1 MQRRRLAL
9 IVAVD
14 RYDDPNLGRLA
25 APSAD
30 AEALADVLSD
40 PGLGG
45 FEVSVLHNATYAE
58 TRERID
64 DLLAERGRD
73 DLVLLHFSCHGIKDA
88 NGELMLAASNT
99 TNRRLASTGIEAAWV
114 SRQMRRSR
122 AGSVVLLLDCCFGGA
137 FERGMIARTA
147 RVSAVDV
154 VDQFP
159 MGHLEQGRGRA
170 IITASTATE
179 YAFEGEQLVDGSAPR
194 PSIFTNALV
203 HGIRTGEA
211 DRDRDGFI
219 SIGEMYEYVY
229 DQVRQRTADQ
239 TPSKWEFG
247 VQGGF
252 YVARSRMRQQV
263 PSVLSP
269 GLLDLVSHTE
279 PAGRIGAVTELTDL
293 MVGPDSSV
301 AAEARR
307 VLTGLCDDGVPRVA
321 AAAASALAEAKL
333 TAVPAGAGTAADMTA
348 GTTPDL
354 QKVVEDM
361 KQFEREYRTR
371 VRAFLEREFRD
382 LDLIAQQPGKLE
394 GDGAELVMLG
404 AHLDQHDLRFNEY
417 LERQLTVLNSDR
429 YECGTPTLWES
440 AEVTNL
446 RDLIRRYRKS
456 LSQTLQDLRS
466 SGPHVTPDLPERGRG
481 RAAAQQYVNAYR
493 HSIRQYF
500 ERQWSVLFDE
510 PPPGR

>member
-1 MQRRRLAL
+1 VPPDGHVAAPGEDLADRRCRRRATS
-9 IVAVD
+9 
-14 RYDDPNLGRLA
+14 P
-25 APSAD
+25 
-30 AEALADVLSD
+30 
-40 PGLGG
+40 
-45 FEVSVLHNATYAE
+45 ATYGD

-73 DLVLLHFSCHGIKDA
+73 DLVLLHFSGHGIKDA
-88 NGELMLAASNT
+88 NGDLMLAATNT

-122 AGSVVLLLDCCFGGA
+122 AGSVILLLDCCFGGA

-147 RVSAVDV
+147 RVTAVDV

-179 YAFEGEQLVDGSAPR
+179 YAFEGEQLIDGSPPR

-219 SIGEMYEYVY
+219 SVGEMYEYVY
-229 DQVRQRTADQ
+229 DQVRQRTAEQ

-252 YVARSRMRQQV
+252 YVARSRMRKQV

-279 PAGRIGAVTELTDL
+279 PAGRIGAVTELSDL
-293 MVGPDSSV
+293 MADPDSSV
-301 AAEARR
+301 AAEAGR
-307 VLTGLCDDGVPRVA
+307 VLTRLCDDGVPRVA
-321 AAAASALAEAKL
+321 AAAARALAEAKL
-333 TAVPAGAGTAADMTA
+333 TAEPAEVGAGADVIPSTTAY
-348 GTTPDL
+348 L
-354 QKVVEDM
+354 RKIVEDM

-371 VRAFLEREFRD
+371 VRAFLKNEFRD
-382 LDLIAQQPGKLE
+382 LDLVAQQPGKPE
-394 GDGAELVMLG
+394 GEGAELVMLG
-404 AHLDQHDLRFNEY
+404 THVDLHDRRFNEY
-417 LERQLTVLNSDR
+417 LEREVTRLNSDQ
-429 YECGTPTLWES
+429 YEEGTSTAGED
-440 AEVTNL
+440 AEVTEL
-446 RDLIRRYRKS
+446 RDFIRQYRKA
-456 LSQTLQDLRS
+456 LGRNLQDLRS
-466 SGPHVTPDLPERGRG
+466 SGPHVTPDLPERGGG
-481 RAAAQQYVNAYR
+481 RAATQQYINAYR
-493 HSIRQYF
+493 RSIRQYY